1 MTKKQKKKLTRIII
15 SAAGIIIANIL
26 SRFLEINGESFT
38 KLLYGIPLALLFVSI
53 YIIIGGDILRKAFK
67 GILNRQIFD
76 ENFLMTIATL
86 GAFALAI
93 YEGSGDYNEAIAVM
107 LFYQIG
113 ELFQSCAVGKSRK
126 NIAELM
132 DIRPDYANIE
142 KDGKL
147 EQVSPDSVEIVSII
161 IVQTC

>member
-26 SRFLEINGESFT
+26 SRFLVINGESFT

-107 LFYQIG
+107 LFYQI
-113 ELFQSCAVGKSRK
+113 ENYSRAAQLVK
-126 NIAELM
+126 A
-132 DIRPDYANIE
+132 A
-142 KDGKL
+142 K
-147 EQVSPDSVEIVSII
+147 
-161 IVQTC
+161 T